1 MKGIDPRGP
10 RFGAAITSI
19 VLALALVLPSPW
31 STGLA
36 TLQWLAFAAGALLGV
51 KYQPYGMLY
60 RATLAPRLGPPA
72 ELEDPR
78 PPRFAQAVGLVFV
91 TVALF
96 GAALG
101 AAWVFQIAVGLA
113 LLAALLNAV
122 FDVCLGCEMY
132 VRLQRLTGDTA

>member
-10 RFGAAITSI
+10 RFGAATTSI

-31 STGLA
+31 SIGLA

-60 RATLAPRLGPPA
+60 RATLARRLGPPA

-96 GAALG
+96 GGALG

-122 FDVCLGCEMY
+122 FDVCLGCEVY
-132 VRLQRLTGDTA
+132 VRLQRLSGDTA